1 MMACRQRS
9 TLEDK
14 RKKKLRDK
22 ARDKTRINISE
33 AFRRWKDLRGATG
46 LDTDAEFAHYLLE
59 RWVTLVQLCVDW
71 ADCEDTRC
79 PLSTLLTAPPLQRV
93 GSGLL
98 PDAPL
103 LWALRYE
110 KTLSSLGHKS
120 APKRS
125 ALDNDIENILDT
137 TEQRA
142 AGADDVFHFLDNDI
156 ENIPDTTEHS
166 PAGADDICDEDVY
179 VPLIRNQ
186 SFTTSELLLECEEE
200 ELEPCQ
206 KPTSQLDSKDEDDV
220 RESKNEQLDCKLK
233 PLSPLQRNQVNST
246 PRLNRET
253 AEPVVFNYK
262 GFTVVLSRHR
272 IFP

>member
-59 RWVTLVQLCVDW
+59 
-71 ADCEDTRC
+71 
-79 PLSTLLTAPPLQRV
+79 
-93 GSGLL
+93 
-98 PDAPL
+98 
-103 LWALRYE
+103 
-110 KTLSSLGHKS
+110 
-120 APKRS
+120 RS

-262 GFTVVLSRHR
+262 GFTVVLSRHW

>member
-59 RWVTLVQLCVDW
+59 
-71 ADCEDTRC
+71 
-79 PLSTLLTAPPLQRV
+79 S
-93 GSGLL
+93 
-98 PDAPL
+98 
-103 LWALRYE
+103 YE

-262 GFTVVLSRHR
+262 GFTVVLSRHW